1 MQMGHWAG
9 FAVFAVLFILA
20 YSVHD
25 TSHQA
30 VIWFGIAVLL
40 YFVFLKYEPA
50 VARIL
55 LCMGGALAGGILV
68 SQGEAALYPR
78 YREGWNN
85 LDSMMFSALASFA
98 AGGVIGWYLVFRF
111 TKTPEASGE
120 DTRID

>member
-1 MQMGHWAG
+1 MKMGHWVG
-9 FAVFAVLFILA
+9 LAVFAVLFISA

-30 VIWFGIAVLL
+30 VVWFGIAVLL
-40 YFVFLKYEPA
+40 YFVFLKFEPA

-55 LCMGGALAGGILV
+55 LCMGGELAGGILV

-78 YREGWNN
+78 YREGWDN
-85 LDSMMFSALASFA
+85 LDLMMLSALASLA

-111 TKTPEASGE
+111 TKTPGANGA
-120 DTRID
+120 DTRVD